1 MKRNKERQRV
11 SLQEPNDNPH
21 GRRPDHSARTRRRA
35 QRTRPRIRR
44 RIPATPVVHTRRR
57 RQSDNKPDRSRK
69 TNRGRST
76 RHKNNATTS
85 RRQTSPQNVLPTL
98 VPIRPQYASISFF
111 SCVFFLILNCTSLP
125 SLSRTWIWQRQRE
138 HTTTRNMQRRQ
149 RTRDNQK
156 TSSGCETSLQ
166 QKNHMQV
173 HAHSHQRDMDG
184 RSKPSEREREEYS
197 LEMAAPPPT
206 APKPCCC
213 PPHRPCPLW
222 GRYSRKDNFKRTLM
236 FTCSELPVPS
246 AGASSAPGLVS
257 GVPSAPVSGLLS
269 AMTAAAEAGREARTT
284 ATGTEAPGLHERN
297 AGCAERV
304 DDDGRPVRRCNSSGD
319 AKWRAVASAQAAL
332 LARNVAL
339 GSRQTQPGG
348 GRPRMCGQSSD
359 ACLCPHPR
367 QTLEALVARPWM
379 SNTNNF
385 VKKINV
391 DKCHMHFTR

>member
-149 RTRDNQK
+149 RTRDNHK

-197 LEMAAPPPT
+197 LEMAAPPP
-206 APKPCCC
+206 
-213 PPHRPCPLW
+213 HRPQ
-222 GRYSRKDNFKRTLM
+222 TL
-236 FTCSELPVPS
+236 
-246 AGASSAPGLVS
+246 
-257 GVPSAPVSGLLS
+257 LLS
-269 AMTAAAEAGREARTT
+269 SPSPMPALGQVQPERQFQTHFDVHLLRAA
-284 ATGTEAPGLHERN
+284 
-297 AGCAERV
+297 
-304 DDDGRPVRRCNSSGD
+304 RPVRGGLVRTGLGVGGAFRARQRLAVGHDGSSGGREGSSND
-319 AKWRAVASAQAAL
+319 SDGYGSTWSTRAERRVC
-332 LARNVAL
+332 
-339 GSRQTQPGG
+339 GKSR
-348 GRPRMCGQSSD
+348 R
-359 ACLCPHPR
+359 
-367 QTLEALVARPWM
+367 
-379 SNTNNF
+379 
-385 VKKINV
+385 
-391 DKCHMHFTR
+391 